1 MVMTTNST
9 DESLMVAV
17 REGESANLSFL
28 FDRHHLALYEFF
40 FRMTGNRAASEN
52 LVQDVFYRILKFR
65 DTFRD
70 EGRFNSWL
78 FRIARNAH
86 HELFRKQVVASTA
99 DDDPELMRK
108 VSPSGREVMRRD
120 KAAIL
125 RDALLKLPEDRREL
139 VIFSQYHQM
148 TPDDIAELL
157 DIDVPAAKVRV
168 HRAMLELR
176 DLYRTLSG

>member
-1 MVMTTNST
+1 MTTNST

-17 REGESANLSFL
+17 REGEFAELRTL
-28 FDRHHLALYEFF
+28 FDRHQLALYEFF
-40 FRMTGNRAASEN
+40 FRMTGDRAVSEN
-52 LVQDVFYRILKFR
+52 LVQDVFYRILKYR

-70 EGRFNSWL
+70 EGRFRSWL

-86 HELFRKQVVASTA
+86 HDLFRKKEVVSTA
-99 DDDPELMRK
+99 GDDPELIRQ
-108 VSPSGREVMRRD
+108 VSTAVANDSRTD
-120 KAAIL
+120 KTAIL

-139 VIFSQYHQM
+139 VVFSQYHQL
-148 TPDDIAELL
+148 TPDEIAELL

-168 HRAMLELR
+168 HRAMMELR